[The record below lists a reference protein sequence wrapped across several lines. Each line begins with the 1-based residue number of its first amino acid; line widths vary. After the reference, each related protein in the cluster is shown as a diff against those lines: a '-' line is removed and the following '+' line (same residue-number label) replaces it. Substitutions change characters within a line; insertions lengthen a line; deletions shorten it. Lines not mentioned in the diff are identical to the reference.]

1 MDHDKKKVVI
11 SIRGTLSPK
20 VSCSCVYST
29 GPSTCCPCLFSSD
42 TSYLPFSFPK
52 DALTDL
58 TGDAERL
65 PVEGHRGTWLGHK
78 VSSPTLRFLH
88 LASVPDSTL
97 VPMVS
102 RDIFPC
108 QRSVR
113 RVWFILPAHYGLGSS
128 GAVPR
133 SIWAGSWGDDTPV
146 CIRQTPVFSF
156 GKCN

>member
-20 VSCSCVYST
+20 VSCPCVYST
-29 GPSTCCPCLFSSD
+29 GCPCLFSSD

-78 VSSPTLRFLH
+78 VP
-88 LASVPDSTL
+88 AS
-97 VPMVS
+97 
-102 RDIFPC
+102 
-108 QRSVR
+108 
-113 RVWFILPAHYGLGSS
+113 
-128 GAVPR
+128 
-133 SIWAGSWGDDTPV
+133 TP
-146 CIRQTPVFSF
+146 
-156 GKCN
+156 